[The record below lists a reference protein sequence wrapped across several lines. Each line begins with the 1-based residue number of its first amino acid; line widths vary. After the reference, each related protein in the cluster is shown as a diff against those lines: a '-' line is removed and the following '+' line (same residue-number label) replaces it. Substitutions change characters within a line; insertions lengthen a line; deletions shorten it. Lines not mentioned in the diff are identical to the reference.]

1 AYFRQLEKEKL
12 REILPIQNGVFAT
25 GGGAPCFHD
34 NMAWMNQHGVTIYLQ
49 ASTQLLFDRLKS
61 ESDKRPVLGGRS
73 DEELKHF
80 ISNKI
85 EERNFYY
92 SQSTWTIQQG
102 DGDAENILKQIM
114 ALDLDSSHSIIR

>member
-1 AYFRQLEKEKL
+1 LEKEKL

>member
-1 AYFRQLEKEKL
+1 M
-12 REILPIQNGVFAT
+12 LPVQNCVIAT

-34 NMAWMNQHGVTIYLQ
+34 NMAWMNQHGITIYLQ
-49 ASTQLLFDRLKS
+49 ATTDLLFARLKS

-73 DEELKHF
+73 DEALKQF

-85 EERNFYY
+85 EERNVYY
-92 SQSTWTIQQG
+92 LQCAWTIQQG

-114 ALDLDSSHSIIR
+114 ALPLSQLHSTHLN